1 MRLTDLLT
9 LGDIAASLMGD
20 TLRKLKMNRTELQVC
35 WVLAERGEGRTRA
48 RSAQAMGQVA
58 RELCVP
64 ASRIANQLPKLVKRG
79 FIARVAQG
87 PEDIDID
94 RRSRYY
100 CLTKEGCTQVDK
112 FLKEIAHIEKVLYWA
127 TSKKTDE
134 AITNYVAHLRCG
146 MDADA
151 FDSLEGLRAAML
163 DRALSTK
170 RKLPNPLWILLSRLK
185 GP

>member
-64 ASRIANQLPKLVKRG
+64 ASRIANQLPNLVKRR
-79 FIARVAQG
+79 FIAQVAQTPG
-87 PEDIDID
+87 NIDID
-94 RRSRYY
+94 RRSRFY
-100 CLTKEGCTQVDK
+100 CLTQEGCKQVDK
-112 FLKEIAHIEKVLYWA
+112 FLKEIALIEKTLYWA

-163 DRALSTK
+163 DDSLSTK
-170 RKLPNPLWILLSRLK
+170 RRLQLPLSTLLNSLT
-185 GP
+185 GS